1 LKLLVDFVLIG
12 IIVGFISHGNFR
24 NLKQANIPYLW
35 LIVLGFVVKFIG
47 PYFSES
53 SFQWFNIIG
62 MIIVFIGT
70 LFSYKSYGMKIVSVG
85 AFLNILVIV
94 FNRGMMPVW
103 LPMVQRLQLNDLA
116 AHLESGLYL
125 DYTLLKASTRL
136 PFLGDT
142 LPYYSIIMRRPFVI
156 SIGDYLLGI
165 GLIAFIIFYM
175 RKEYPS

>member
-1 LKLLVDFVLIG
+1 MLADFVLIG
-12 IIVGFISHGNFR
+12 IVICYISRGNFQ

-35 LIVLGFVVKFIG
+35 LIVLGFLVKFIG
-47 PYFSES
+47 PYFSEW

-85 AFLNILVIV
+85 AFLNILVIL

-103 LPMVQRLQLNDLA
+103 LPMVQRLQLHDLA
-116 AHLESGLYL
+116 NHLENGLYL
-125 DYTLLKASTRL
+125 DYTLLNTSTRL

-142 LPYYSIIMRRPFVI
+142 LPYYSLIMRRPFVI

-165 GLIAFIIFYM
+165 GLMAFIIFYM
-175 RKEYPS
+175 RKKYSN

>member
-1 LKLLVDFVLIG
+1 MLADFVLIG
-12 IIVGFISHGNFR
+12 IVIGYISRGNFQ

-35 LIVLGFVVKFIG
+35 LIVLGFLVKFIG
-47 PYFSES
+47 PYFSEW

-85 AFLNILVIV
+85 AFLNILVIL

-103 LPMVQRLQLNDLA
+103 LPMVQRLQLHDLA
-116 AHLESGLYL
+116 NHLENGLYL
-125 DYTLLKASTRL
+125 DYTLLNTSTRL
-136 PFLGDT
+136 PFWVYSSL
-142 LPYYSIIMRRPFVI
+142 LLAYYVAFVI

-165 GLIAFIIFYM
+165 GLMASSYFI
-175 RKEYPS
+175 